1 MRYRIASIYFPNNGS
16 TPYARTKYR
25 KGNPKI
31 KMNKSRIISEL
42 IKTELNNI
50 LRKVKLIMAKA
61 KIIKVNILIFLCPA
75 SNCDIRT

>member
-1 MRYRIASIYFPNNGS
+1 MRYRIASIYLPNNGS
-16 TPYARTKYR
+16 TPYARAKYR

-31 KMNKSRIISEL
+31 RMNNSRIISEL

-50 LRKVKLIMAKA
+50 LRKVKLIMTKA